1 MGKLA
6 ILLPIGFSVPKT
18 IGEKLAGPVNST
30 DEKLFRRLARTNTPL
45 LDKTLVPLTRF
56 ANHSKLWVVIA
67 ALLAAFGGRFGRR
80 AALRGMISVGLT
92 SLVANLPA
100 KHVHKRAR
108 PSIEVPHP
116 RRLQRTP
123 TSHSF
128 PSGHSASAF
137 AFATGAGIEVPKGRS
152 GLHALATAV
161 GVSRVYT
168 GVHYPSDVLGG
179 ALIGTLIGYVTTKFW
194 PRSSQEPAQVRP
206 MLTPS
211 LIDPSPTG
219 RGLSIVVNP
228 SAGPALSASPVEE
241 LKRELPDAKII
252 EVKEGMDFADALR
265 LATVDSVAIGVA
277 GGDGSINVGA
287 AVAHAD
293 EKPIVVVPA
302 GTLNHLARDLGL
314 SSAADAIRA
323 VKDGQTVAVDVGLI
337 DGKTFLN
344 TASFGH
350 YVDLVDSREKLESR
364 IGKWPA
370 VLVAIGKTLRHSDPV
385 EVILD
390 GRRRSIWMIF
400 IGNCK
405 YQPDGFAPSWRER
418 LDDGLLDIRLVDAG
432 QPWAR
437 LKLLF
442 AVLTGTLARCKPYEA
457 WTADQLE
464 VKSLNGPLRL
474 ARDGETFDGS
484 KEFVVCKESKPLA
497 VYVPHNDPNA

>member
-1 MGKLA
+1 M
-6 ILLPIGFSVPKT
+6 SKT

-30 DEKLFRRLARTNTPL
+30 DERLFRRLARTDTPL
-45 LDKTLVPLTRF
+45 LDRTLIPLTRL
-56 ANHSKLWVVIA
+56 ANHSKLWIA
-67 ALLAAFGGRFGRR
+67 LATLLAAFGGRFGRR
-80 AALRGMISVGLT
+80 AALRGLISVGIT
-92 SLVANLPA
+92 SLFANLPA

-116 RRLQRTP
+116 RRLQRVP

-137 AFATGAGIEVPKGRS
+137 AFATGAGIEVPKGKS
-152 GLHALATAV
+152 GLYALATAV

-179 ALIGTLIGYVTTKFW
+179 ALIGTLIGHATTKFW
-194 PRSSQEPAQVRP
+194 PLAPNEPAQIRP

-211 LIDPSPTG
+211 LVDPSPTG

-228 SAGPALSASPVEE
+228 SSGPALLPSPIGE
-241 LKRELPDAKII
+241 LEKELPDATII
-252 EVKEGMDFADALR
+252 EIKEGVDLADALR
-265 LATVDSVAIGVA
+265 SATIDSVAIGVA
-277 GGDGSINVGA
+277 GGDGSINAGS

-293 EKPIVVVPA
+293 DKPMVVIPA

-314 SSAADAIRA
+314 STTADAIRA

-344 TASFGH
+344 TASFGS
-350 YVDLVDSREKLESR
+350 YVDLVDSREKLESK

-370 VLVAIGKTLRHSDPV
+370 VVVALFKVLRHSEPV
-385 EVILD
+385 EVMLD
-390 GRRRSIWMIF
+390 GKRRSIWMIF
-400 IGNCK
+400 IGNCR
-405 YQPDGFAPSWRER
+405 YQPEGFAPSWRER
-418 LDDGLLDIRLVDAG
+418 MDDGLLDIRLVDAKHPG
-432 QPWAR
+432 AR
-437 LKLLF
+437 LRLLWS
-442 AVLTGTLARCKPYEA
+442 VITGTLPRCKSYEA
-457 WTADQLE
+457 WTADRLE

-484 KEFVVCKESKPLA
+484 KEFVIQKEKKPLA
-497 VYVPHNDPNA
+497 VYVPQSDPKD